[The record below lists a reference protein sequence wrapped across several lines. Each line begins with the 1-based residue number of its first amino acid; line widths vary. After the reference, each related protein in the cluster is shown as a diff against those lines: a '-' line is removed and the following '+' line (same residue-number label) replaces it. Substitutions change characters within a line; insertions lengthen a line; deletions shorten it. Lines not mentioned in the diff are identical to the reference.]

1 MPDWEKRVRELQKVH
16 GCEPRLGAEQLT
28 EITGHLEEVYL
39 GQLQGGVDSA
49 NAEKRAL
56 SEVQDW
62 RVFCTKIFE
71 AQREETMGEMIKKLW
86 LPSLV
91 ILILS
96 IAGISGALVNGVFPH
111 GFALNSQAALL
122 LYVPWIFGSFALGIL
137 GALWA
142 RRIRAG
148 RGATAVLFALPV
160 LSLILLFFGR
170 PRVTWSLVPLYPG
183 RLLPY
188 LASCFVGWVLIPMV
202 TALVGIIVASK
213 MNRKNAIW

>member
-1 MPDWEKRVRELQKVH
+1 MPDWEKRVRELQKTNR
-16 GCEPRLGAEQLT
+16 CEPRLRTEHVAE
-28 EITGHLEEVYL
+28 IAGHLEEVYL
-39 GQLQGGVDSA
+39 SQLQGGVDSA

-96 IAGISGALVNGVFPH
+96 IAGISGALVNGMFPH
-111 GFALNSQAALL
+111 GFALNSQVALL

-137 GALWA
+137 GALCA
-142 RRIRAG
+142 RRIGAG
-148 RGATAVLFALPV
+148 QGATA
-160 LSLILLFFGR
+160 LLFLLPACTLIALFLAW
-170 PRVTWSLVPLYPG
+170 PPVTWSLVSLYPG
-183 RLLPY
+183 RLVAY
-188 LASCFVGWVLIPMV
+188 LAECLTMWGVIPGV
-202 TALVGIIVASK
+202 ATLVGVMTARKMSRKSAS
-213 MNRKNAIW
+213 